1 MRAEPPLDCV
11 TPGRLAIAGLWE
23 ISMKNHP
30 IQIVAAN
37 YADAEHRAVIPN
49 LLNAYAKDLLGF
61 RKALDEPVLQNLVSG
76 LEAFPTAIVL
86 LARVEEAYVGLAICF
101 LGFSTFN
108 AQPLINIHDFM
119 VLKAYRNRGIGKAL
133 LWEVERIARERKCCK
148 ITLEVQMKNTA
159 ARGIYQS
166 FGFKASFLDPEAG
179 EQLSLTKTLFYDDC

>member
-1 MRAEPPLDCV
+1 MRNN
-11 TPGRLAIAGLWE
+11 T
-23 ISMKNHP
+23 
-30 IQIVAAN
+30 IQISVAD
-37 YADAEHRAVIPN
+37 YADAEQRAAIPY
-49 LLNAYAKDLLGF
+49 LLDAYARDLLGF
-61 RKALDEPVLQNLVSG
+61 RKALDEPVLQNLVTG

-86 LARVEEAYVGLAICF
+86 LARVAEAYVGMAICF

-119 VLKAYRNRGIGKAL
+119 VLKEYRNRGIGKAL
-133 LWEVERIARERKCCK
+133 LREVERIARERQCCK

-179 EQLSLTKTLFYDDC
+179 EQLSLTKPLVYDDD